1 MRHIQPQ
8 ICQHGFVV
16 LFFLLS
22 LPGKGADCQI
32 WEQWNS
38 GYNIKIQ
45 QSVAVQLCAGVHIP
59 CTFTVPASRP
69 LSTRVTGIWRKTGTR
84 DIVAAST
91 EASMVSEGTKDRFTL
106 TGKVQ
111 EGDCSFSISN
121 AQPPDQGIYE
131 FRIEDVFHKYSY
143 SWNRLSVSVT
153 VTGLPE
159 PTISRGGEP
168 MVGDPLTLICPE
180 PQEHKGIITLGGRIN
195 IENIYNYEREDQA
208 GKVTSISDITVTPSQ
223 REHNSTLT
231 CTVTYSKVSTKKT
244 ITLDIEYKF
253 PLFLTGI

>member
-16 LFFLLS
+16 LFFLLP

-38 GYNIKIQ
+38 GYTIKIQ

-111 EGDCSFSISN
+111 EGDCSFSISD
-121 AQPPDQGIYE
+121 AQPPDQGEYE

-143 SWNRLSVSVT
+143 SWNRLSLSVT